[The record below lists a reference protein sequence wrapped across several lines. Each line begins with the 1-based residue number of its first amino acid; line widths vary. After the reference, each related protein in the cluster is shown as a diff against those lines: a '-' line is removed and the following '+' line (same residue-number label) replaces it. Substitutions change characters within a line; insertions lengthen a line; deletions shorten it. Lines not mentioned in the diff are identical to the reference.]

1 MNDHIVQLYFLQSRA
16 QNMGKMTQIKKK
28 LTKGTLTEYKMSSC
42 STIAS
47 NNCGLIHWGNYGI
60 WMKESEKLKLQPSTQ
75 SSC

>member
-1 MNDHIVQLYFLQSRA
+1 MIMSTIVFSK
-16 QNMGKMTQIKKK
+16 NMGKMTQIKKK
-28 LTKGTLTEYKMSSC
+28 LTKGTLTEYKMSCC

-47 NNCGLIHWGNYGI
+47 NNCGLIHWGNCRI

>member
-28 LTKGTLTEYKMSSC
+28 LTKGTLTEYIMSSC

-47 NNCGLIHWGNYGI
+47 NNCGLIH
-60 WMKESEKLKLQPSTQ
+60 
-75 SSC
+75 